1 MRRTASDR
9 VRELARV
16 CTDPEEAERLMR
28 EAVKWGLQQNRRTIR
43 VIKLERLW
51 KSGVGTSK
59 VEKLGQRLAKEARG
73 GRRGAQEEREAGKIA
88 RKKVGMLMKDK
99 LKDAEADL
107 KLARIQFH
115 KAKKL
120 LWKTIPWWSRAGAG
134 LREVVRVEMAL
145 EWNEKMTKMTNAVN
159 FLIDKFRRSRLDKV
173 PDTWRG
179 VRVSDEALGE
189 ELQLPPAFLSEGV
202 RNVTE
207 AAKEILKLPPKTAI
221 FPKITL
227 KDIQVEV
234 VKAVEVKAR
243 WELMEMEERHASGQ
257 SREEAMEEERMATQ
271 VHNKQEGTLNLSKMR
286 VTSLPT
292 NKEVILPDERPER
305 EEASLR
311 GFGTEVIE
319 VARKYIRENVDKS
332 GNPRERNLTDEQ
344 EAGLRDVQRLISQK
358 NYVVTKTDKSDRLC
372 LMTEQDYIQTGET
385 HVEGDIVKTRKEIEQ
400 NEDILNCH
408 ALQMCRTLGLCD
420 GQDCARRLK
429 SAILNQNT
437 LPPSL
442 YFTIKD
448 HKPSTPGQPLPARP
462 VCGAIRAHNGQL
474 GLMLA
479 KVLDA
484 ASDVLAKA
492 NETESDSTQDM
503 LATIEEKI
511 NRNSNIS
518 ELVFFS
524 TDVKSLYPS
533 LQAEPCA
540 AIVARML
547 QESRLVIE
555 GVNWNEAVFY
565 LALTLDRAKVTELGL
580 DEVVPK
586 WKGRR
591 GRPPGITTKEVRGPL
606 QEEKNWESSLF
617 YPPTRA
623 MTRDEKTKVLS
634 LCVQQGLLA
643 ALGTHLYTWHRE
655 VKEQQEGL
663 PIGLDLTRAV
673 ARLVMLDW
681 DQQFLQLVRTNNITI
696 HMYSRYIDDTAN
708 GAEALRPGTRWS
720 DEEGRMILHPHLIE
734 EDLAV
739 PSDTR
744 TAREIAK
751 MGSSISQMI
760 SLTWDC
766 PSNNENKKM
775 ALLDTEVWV
784 EENVVWYEHYRKP
797 MANPL
802 LMMEISAM
810 PAKVKRTTM
819 VQEVVRIRRNTR
831 PGLPWDVTVKH
842 LNEFCKR
849 MKSSGYNEHYRFQVL
864 KSGMEGYEKMLEIE
878 RRGGRPVNRLRSWG
892 EDARQKK
899 KELQGKVWFRR
910 GGHDV
915 PLFVPHTPHGEL
927 ARRIKEKEAQ
937 NNQGRKIR
945 FKIVEKSGIT
955 LEQKLRRSNPWS
967 GERCGRQE
975 CFPCRTD
982 DGGDCRREGVTYSLI
997 CEECGDNVCEYFG
1010 ETGRNAFTRG
1020 LEHLANLQAQDENK
1034 SVLKLHAAHHHN
1046 NRGDLNFSMKVT
1058 GVHDSSLDR
1067 QVTERVNIENFRG
1080 PILMNRRTELGG
1092 VRIER
1097 MQYRRWGGQ

>member
-73 GRRGAQEEREAGKIA
+73 GRRGAQEVREAGKIA
-88 RKKVGMLMKDK
+88 RKKVGMLMEDK
-99 LKDAEADL
+99 LRDAEADL

-120 LWKTIPWWSRAGAG
+120 LWRTIPWWSRAGAG

-173 PDTWRG
+173 PETWRG

-221 FPKITL
+221 FSKITL

-243 WELMEMEERHASGQ
+243 WELMEMEERQTSGQ

-511 NRNSNIS
+511 NRNSNINQ
-518 ELVFFS
+518 LVFFS

-533 LQAEPCA
+533 LQVEPCA

-606 QEEKNWESSLF
+606 QAEKDWESSLF
-617 YPPTRA
+617 YPPSRA
-623 MTRDEKTKVLS
+623 MTREEKTKVLS

-643 ALGTHLYTWHRE
+643 ALDAHLYTWHRE

-681 DQQFLQLVRTNNITI
+681 DQQFLQLVRSNNITF

-708 GAEALRPGTRWS
+708 GAEALKAGTRWS
-720 DEEGRMILHPHLIE
+720 DEEERMILHPHLVE

-744 TAREIAK
+744 TAKEIAK

-766 PSNNENKKM
+766 PSNNANKKM

-784 EENVVWYEHYRKP
+784 EENKVWYEHYRKP

-802 LMMEISAM
+802 LMMEMSAM
-810 PAKVKRTTM
+810 PAKVKRTTL

-849 MKSSGYNEHYRFQVL
+849 MKASGYNQQYRFQVL
-864 KSGMEGYEKMLEIE
+864 KSGMEGYEKMLETE
-878 RRGGRPVNRLRSWG
+878 RRGGRPINRRRSWG
-892 EDARQKK
+892 EDERQKK
-899 KELQGKVWFRR
+899 KELQSKVWFRR

-915 PLFVPHTPHGEL
+915 PLFVPHTPRGEL

-955 LEQKLRRSNPWS
+955 LEQKL
-967 GERCGRQE
+967 
-975 CFPCRTD
+975 
-982 DGGDCRREGVTYSLI
+982 
-997 CEECGDNVCEYFG
+997 
-1010 ETGRNAFTRG
+1010 
-1020 LEHLANLQAQDENK
+1020 
-1034 SVLKLHAAHHHN
+1034 
-1046 NRGDLNFSMKVT
+1046 
-1058 GVHDSSLDR
+1058 
-1067 QVTERVNIENFRG
+1067 
-1080 PILMNRRTELGG
+1080 
-1092 VRIER
+1092 
-1097 MQYRRWGGQ
+1097 

>member
-1 MRRTASDR
+1 MRPVVKIIMRRTASDR

-73 GRRGAQEEREAGKIA
+73 GRRGAQEEREAGKMA
-88 RKKVGMLMKDK
+88 SKKVGMLMKDK

-243 WELMEMEERHASGQ
+243 WELMEMEERQASGQ

-319 VARKYIRENVDKS
+319 VARKYIRENVDRS

-358 NYVVTKTDKSDRLC
+358 KYVVTKTDKSDRLC

-420 GQDCARRLK
+420 GQNCARRLK

-511 NRNSNIS
+511 NRNSNINQ
-518 ELVFFS
+518 LVFFS

-533 LQAEPCA
+533 LQVEPCA
-540 AIVARML
+540 TIVARML

-565 LALTLDRAKVTELGL
+565 LALTLDRAKVTELRL

-586 WKGRR
+586 WRGRR

-643 ALGTHLYTWHRE
+643 ALGAHLYTWHRE

-681 DQQFLQLVRTNNITI
+681 DQQFLELVRLNNITF
-696 HMYSRYIDDTAN
+696 HMFSRYIDDTAN
-708 GAEALRPGTRWS
+708 GAEALMPGTRWS
-720 DEEGRMILHPHLIE
+720 EEERRMIVHPHLIE

-739 PSDTR
+739 PSDTK

-766 PSNNENKKM
+766 PSNNVNKKM

-784 EENVVWYEHYRKP
+784 EENKVWYEHYRKP

-802 LMMEISAM
+802 LMMEMSAM
-810 PAKVKRTTM
+810 PSKVKRTTL
-819 VQEVVRIRRNTR
+819 VQEVVTILRNIR
-831 PGLPWDVTVKH
+831 PGLPAEVTEKH
-842 LNEFCKR
+842 LNNFC
-849 MKSSGYNEHYRFQVL
+849 
-864 KSGMEGYEKMLEIE
+864 
-878 RRGGRPVNRLRSWG
+878 
-892 EDARQKK
+892 
-899 KELQGKVWFRR
+899 
-910 GGHDV
+910 
-915 PLFVPHTPHGEL
+915 
-927 ARRIKEKEAQ
+927 
-937 NNQGRKIR
+937 
-945 FKIVEKSGIT
+945 
-955 LEQKLRRSNPWS
+955 
-967 GERCGRQE
+967 
-975 CFPCRTD
+975 
-982 DGGDCRREGVTYSLI
+982 
-997 CEECGDNVCEYFG
+997 
-1010 ETGRNAFTRG
+1010 
-1020 LEHLANLQAQDENK
+1020 
-1034 SVLKLHAAHHHN
+1034 
-1046 NRGDLNFSMKVT
+1046 
-1058 GVHDSSLDR
+1058 
-1067 QVTERVNIENFRG
+1067 
-1080 PILMNRRTELGG
+1080 
-1092 VRIER
+1092 
-1097 MQYRRWGGQ
+1097 

>member
-28 EAVKWGLQQNRRTIR
+28 EAVKWGLQQNKRTIR

-88 RKKVGMLMKDK
+88 RKKVGMLMEDK
-99 LKDAEADL
+99 LRDAEADL

-120 LWKTIPWWSRAGAG
+120 LWRTIPWWSRAGAG

-681 DQQFLQLVRTNNITI
+681 DQQFLRLVRTNNITI

-744 TAREIAK
+744 TAREIAM

-927 ARRIKEKEAQ
+927 ARRIKE
-937 NNQGRKIR
+937 QGLTGSRYPTR
-945 FKIVEKSGIT
+945 PELFFKY
-955 LEQKLRRSNPWS
+955 P
-967 GERCGRQE
+967 
-975 CFPCRTD
+975 
-982 DGGDCRREGVTYSLI
+982 
-997 CEECGDNVCEYFG
+997 
-1010 ETGRNAFTRG
+1010 TRP
-1020 LEHLANLQAQDENK
+1020 DPK
-1034 SVLKLHAAHHHN
+1034 
-1046 NRGDLNFSMKVT
+1046 
-1058 GVHDSSLDR
+1058 
-1067 QVTERVNIENFRG
+1067 IENDWVPG
-1080 PILMNRRTELGG
+1080 N
-1092 VRIER
+1092 
-1097 MQYRRWGGQ
+1097 

>member
-1 MRRTASDR
+1 M
-9 VRELARV
+9 
-16 CTDPEEAERLMR
+16 
-28 EAVKWGLQQNRRTIR
+28 
-43 VIKLERLW
+43 
-51 KSGVGTSK
+51 
-59 VEKLGQRLAKEARG
+59 
-73 GRRGAQEEREAGKIA
+73 
-88 RKKVGMLMKDK
+88 
-99 LKDAEADL
+99 
-107 KLARIQFH
+107 
-115 KAKKL
+115 
-120 LWKTIPWWSRAGAG
+120 
-134 LREVVRVEMAL
+134 
-145 EWNEKMTKMTNAVN
+145 
-159 FLIDKFRRSRLDKV
+159 
-173 PDTWRG
+173 
-179 VRVSDEALGE
+179 
-189 ELQLPPAFLSEGV
+189 
-202 RNVTE
+202 
-207 AAKEILKLPPKTAI
+207 
-221 FPKITL
+221 
-227 KDIQVEV
+227 
-234 VKAVEVKAR
+234 
-243 WELMEMEERHASGQ
+243 
-257 SREEAMEEERMATQ
+257 
-271 VHNKQEGTLNLSKMR
+271 
-286 VTSLPT
+286 
-292 NKEVILPDERPER
+292 
-305 EEASLR
+305 
-311 GFGTEVIE
+311 IE
-319 VARKYIRENVDKS
+319 VARKYIRENVDRS

-358 NYVVTKTDKSDRLC
+358 KYVVTKTDKSDRLC

-420 GQDCARRLK
+420 GQNCARRLK

-511 NRNSNIS
+511 NRNSNINQ
-518 ELVFFS
+518 LVFFS

-623 MTRDEKTKVLS
+623 MTREEKTKVLS

-643 ALGTHLYTWHRE
+643 ALGAHLYTWHRE

-681 DQQFLQLVRTNNITI
+681 DQQFLQLVRLNNITF

-708 GAEALRPGTRWS
+708 GAEALMPGTRWS
-720 DEEGRMILHPHLIE
+720 EEERRMIVHPHLIE

-775 ALLDTEVWV
+775 ALLDTE
-784 EENVVWYEHYRKP
+784 
-797 MANPL
+797 
-802 LMMEISAM
+802 
-810 PAKVKRTTM
+810 
-819 VQEVVRIRRNTR
+819 
-831 PGLPWDVTVKH
+831 
-842 LNEFCKR
+842 
-849 MKSSGYNEHYRFQVL
+849 
-864 KSGMEGYEKMLEIE
+864 
-878 RRGGRPVNRLRSWG
+878 
-892 EDARQKK
+892 
-899 KELQGKVWFRR
+899 
-910 GGHDV
+910 
-915 PLFVPHTPHGEL
+915 
-927 ARRIKEKEAQ
+927 
-937 NNQGRKIR
+937 
-945 FKIVEKSGIT
+945 
-955 LEQKLRRSNPWS
+955 
-967 GERCGRQE
+967 
-975 CFPCRTD
+975 
-982 DGGDCRREGVTYSLI
+982 
-997 CEECGDNVCEYFG
+997 
-1010 ETGRNAFTRG
+1010 
-1020 LEHLANLQAQDENK
+1020 
-1034 SVLKLHAAHHHN
+1034 
-1046 NRGDLNFSMKVT
+1046 
-1058 GVHDSSLDR
+1058 HDS
-1067 QVTERVNIENFRG
+1067 
-1080 PILMNRRTELGG
+1080 
-1092 VRIER
+1092 
-1097 MQYRRWGGQ
+1097 

>member
-28 EAVKWGLQQNRRTIR
+28 EAVKWGLQQNKRTIR

-73 GRRGAQEEREAGKIA
+73 GRRGAQEVREAGKIA
-88 RKKVGMLMKDK
+88 RKKVGMLMEDK
-99 LKDAEADL
+99 LRDAEADL

-115 KAKKL
+115 KSKKL

-221 FPKITL
+221 FSKITL

-243 WELMEMEERHASGQ
+243 WELMEMEERQASGQ

-586 WKGRR
+586 WRGRR

-849 MKSSGYNEHYRFQVL
+849 MKSSGYNEQYRFQVL
-864 KSGMEGYEKMLEIE
+864 KSGMEGYEKMLETE

-967 GERCGRQE
+967 GEKCGRRD

-982 DGGDCRREGVTYSLI
+982 EGGDCWREGVTYSLI
-997 CEECGDNVCEYFG
+997 CEECGDDVCQYFG
-1010 ETGRNAFTRG
+1010 ESGRNAYTRG
-1020 LEHLANLQAQDENK
+1020 AEHLANIQAHDENK
-1034 SVLKLHAAHHHN
+1034 SVLKLHSLHHHN
-1046 NRGDLNFSMKVT
+1046 GRDNVNFTMKVT
-1058 GVHDSSLDR
+1058 GTHTSSLDR
-1067 QVTERVNIENFRG
+1067 QVTERVNIENFQG
-1080 PILMNRRTELGG
+1080 QILMNRRNQLGG
-1092 VRIER
+1092 VRIDR
-1097 MQYRRWGGQ
+1097 MQYRR